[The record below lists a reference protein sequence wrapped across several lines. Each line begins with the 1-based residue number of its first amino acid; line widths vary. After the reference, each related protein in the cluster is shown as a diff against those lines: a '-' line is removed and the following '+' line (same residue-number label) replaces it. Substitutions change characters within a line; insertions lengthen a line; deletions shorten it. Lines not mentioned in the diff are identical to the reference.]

1 MKSDGL
7 ITSIQNPKIKSLLA
21 LEKPRERKRQQ
32 LFVIEGRKEIALA
45 LQAGYQVGNIF
56 YCEELISR
64 AELESLQPNAK
75 FLVRVS
81 RQVFEKIAV
90 RGNSGGVVAI
100 AGMKVHRLENLA
112 LSANP
117 LLVILDRIEKPGN
130 LGAILRTADAAG
142 VDAVICCDAKTD
154 FYNPNVIRSSLG
166 CVFTLPMAM
175 ATATETIAWLR
186 QKGCRIY
193 CTWLEAS
200 IPYTDA
206 DFTQP
211 CAIVLGAEATGV
223 SGEWIAQAD
232 ANIIIPMQGRAD
244 SLNVSVSAA
253 VVVFEARRQRSLK
266 APGAI

>member
-1 MKSDGL
+1 MKSGGL

-32 LFVIEGRKEIALA
+32 LFVIEGRKEIARA
-45 LQAGYQVGNIF
+45 LEAGYRVGNIF

-64 AELESLQPNAK
+64 AELESLQPEDK

-81 RQVFEKIAV
+81 REVFEKIAV
-90 RGNSGGVVAI
+90 RSNSGGVVAI
-100 AGMKVHRLENLA
+100 AEMKLHRLENLT

-117 LLVILDRIEKPGN
+117 LLLILDGIEKPGN
-130 LGAILRTADAAG
+130 LGAILRTADAAA
-142 VDAVICCDAKTD
+142 VDAVICCGVQTD

-166 CVFTLPMAM
+166 CVFTLPTAM
-175 ATATETIAWLR
+175 ATAAETIAWLR

-200 IPYTDA
+200 VPYTEA
-206 DFTQP
+206 DYTKP
-211 CAIVLGAEATGV
+211 CAIVLGAEATGL
-223 SGEWIAQAD
+223 SEDWTQQAD
-232 ANIIIPMQGRAD
+232 ANIIIPMLGRAD

-253 VVVFEARRQRSLK
+253 VVVFEARRQRTRQDKHSK
-266 APGAI
+266 